1 MLETISA
8 AIEFLCSRNF
18 ELEDLIKAKDFSKL
32 ALLQTAA
39 NAVSDSRESRKQF
52 MTYANEI
59 NRMMKYLDR
68 DDISDEDRN
77 KKDAIIAISDELKKK
92 KKHVD
97 NVDLMVQINGILG
110 EYIIA
115 KRFDISR
122 IDFDLLRREFSKTK
136 KKNLLITDLDELIQ
150 TRLESMLKENPSR
163 VDYYERYQTI
173 IDEYNNEQD
182 RANIEKTFMD
192 LMNLANSM
200 NQEEKRYVR
209 EGFTSDEELSLYDM
223 LFNENLSKEDINKIK
238 KVAVD
243 LLEKIKEKIS
253 ELDHWTEKQET
264 RDDVE
269 TYIGAILWEELP
281 ESYSDNAIFAYRQKI
296 YEYVFMRYK
305 EVA

>member
-1 MLETISA
+1 MCLRLRKRQLAPVITISG
-8 AIEFLCSRNF
+8 SG
-18 ELEDLIKAKDFSKL
+18 
-32 ALLQTAA
+32 A
-39 NAVSDSRESRKQF
+39 NAGFARLYNVDVFASDCSFVDSQTTPYLFWVYCFIKDSKQF
-52 MTYANEI
+52 TTYANEI
-59 NRMMKYLDR
+59 NRMMKYLER

-92 KKHVD
+92 KKHID

-110 EYIIA
+110 EYIMIEQESNNNDIA

-122 IDFDLLRREFSKTK
+122 IDFDLLRREFAKTK

-150 TRLESMLKENPSR
+150 TRLDSMLKENPSR

-209 EGFTSDEELSLYDM
+209 EGFTSDEELSL
-223 LFNENLSKEDINKIK
+223 
-238 KVAVD
+238 
-243 LLEKIKEKIS
+243 
-253 ELDHWTEKQET
+253 
-264 RDDVE
+264 
-269 TYIGAILWEELP
+269 
-281 ESYSDNAIFAYRQKI
+281 
-296 YEYVFMRYK
+296 
-305 EVA
+305 

>member
-1 MLETISA
+1 
-8 AIEFLCSRNF
+8 
-18 ELEDLIKAKDFSKL
+18 
-32 ALLQTAA
+32 
-39 NAVSDSRESRKQF
+39 
-52 MTYANEI
+52 
-59 NRMMKYLDR
+59 
-68 DDISDEDRN
+68 
-77 KKDAIIAISDELKKK
+77 
-92 KKHVD
+92 
-97 NVDLMVQINGILG
+97 MVQINGILG
-110 EYIIA
+110 EYIMIEQESNNNDIA

-122 IDFDLLRREFSKTK
+122 IDFDLLRREFAKTE

-150 TRLESMLKENPSR
+150 TRLDSMLKENPSR

-238 KVAVD
+238 KVAID
-243 LLEKIKEKIS
+243 LLEKIKAKIS

-264 RDDVE
+264 KAEVD
-269 TYIGAILWEELP
+269 TLIGTILWEELP

>member
-1 MLETISA
+1 MSKELQIRNSTVDFLVFTRDAREDG
-8 AIEFLCSRNF
+8 IEVRVQNGDVWLTQ
-18 ELEDLIKAKDFSKL
+18 K
-32 ALLQTAA
+32 
-39 NAVSDSRESRKQF
+39 
-52 MTYANEI
+52 
-59 NRMMKYLDR
+59 
-68 DDISDEDRN
+68 
-77 KKDAIIAISDELKKK
+77 AISQLFD
-92 KKHVD
+92 VD
-97 NVDLMVQINGILG
+97 
-110 EYIIA
+110 
-115 KRFDISR
+115 RSC
-122 IDFDLLRREFSKTK
+122 LLYTS
-136 KKNLLITDLDELIQ
+136 
-150 TRLESMLKENPSR
+150 
-163 VDYYERYQTI
+163 
-173 IDEYNNEQD
+173 
-182 RANIEKTFMD
+182 IEKTFMD

-243 LLEKIKEKIS
+243 LLEKIKAKIS

-264 RDDVE
+264 RDDIE

>member
-1 MLETISA
+1 MPKKS
-8 AIEFLCSRNF
+8 F
-18 ELEDLIKAKDFSKL
+18 
-32 ALLQTAA
+32 
-39 NAVSDSRESRKQF
+39 VSDSRESRKQF
-52 MTYANEI
+52 TTYANEI

-68 DDISDEDRN
+68 DDISDVDRDR
-77 KKDAIIAISDELKKK
+77 KDALIAIADELKKK

-110 EYIIA
+110 EYIMIEQESNNNDIA

-122 IDFDLLRREFSKTK
+122 IDFDLLRREFAKTK

-150 TRLESMLKENPSR
+150 TRLDNMLKENPSR

-243 LLEKIKEKIS
+243 LLEKIKAKIS

-264 RDDVE
+264 RDDIE

>member
-1 MLETISA
+1 
-8 AIEFLCSRNF
+8 
-18 ELEDLIKAKDFSKL
+18 
-32 ALLQTAA
+32 
-39 NAVSDSRESRKQF
+39 
-52 MTYANEI
+52 
-59 NRMMKYLDR
+59 MKYLDR
-68 DDISDEDRN
+68 DDISEEDRN

-110 EYIIA
+110 EYIMIEQESNNSDIA

-150 TRLESMLKENPSR
+150 IRLDSMLKENPSR

-200 NQEEKRYVR
+200 NQ
-209 EGFTSDEELSLYDM
+209 
-223 LFNENLSKEDINKIK
+223 
-238 KVAVD
+238 
-243 LLEKIKEKIS
+243 
-253 ELDHWTEKQET
+253 
-264 RDDVE
+264 
-269 TYIGAILWEELP
+269 
-281 ESYSDNAIFAYRQKI
+281 
-296 YEYVFMRYK
+296 
-305 EVA
+305 